1 LRNYACPSC
10 GLSGLPRRG
19 YCRPCGQEVTRLYRL
34 HGPKTAKRRGQ
45 SKHADLAFQCEGCG
59 KQVAVR
65 GAVRSQHRGRFCSM
79 KCVWRAHVQA
89 GNPKWRGGRRVYN
102 GYAWVMLPPEERTQ
116 HTCGV
121 RSGRYIPEHRLK
133 VERVLGRCLRDGE
146 AVHHI
151 NGDKLDNRN
160 ENLLVCSN
168 SYHAWLHAEMSRR
181 YMREK
186 FGAA

>member
-1 LRNYACPSC
+1 
-10 GLSGLPRRG
+10 
-19 YCRPCGQEVTRLYRL
+19 
-34 HGPKTAKRRGQ
+34 
-45 SKHADLAFQCEGCG
+45 
-59 KQVAVR
+59 
-65 GAVRSQHRGRFCSM
+65 VRSQHRGRFCSM